1 MSKKIM
7 IIDFEGKST
16 VRPYNLGIVIGDR
29 KGNICSLNSLCF
41 SFAFQENIQSKGGKI
56 ANQLTIEKINT
67 ITESVKNREG
77 QFLDVTLNQFIYAFN
92 CIIDKYNITEVWA
105 YNMAFDKSALRRLI
119 GDKYF
124 TELCKKVEF
133 FDMIPMVLPK
143 LLTKKYIKYCKKN
156 GYISEKSKSPQ
167 YKAEVVY
174 RYLFDKEDYIEK
186 HWGLNDALDEYKI
199 LCKMFTQKKKI
210 IKKSNGGYTWKMLK
224 EFAKDKNI
232 TL

>member
-7 IIDFEGKST
+7 IIDFEGKLNI
-16 VRPYNLGIVIGDR
+16 RPYNLGIVIGDR

-41 SFAFQENIQSKGGKI
+41 SFTFQENIQNKSGRF
-56 ANQLTIEKINT
+56 ASQATIKKINT
-67 ITESVKNREG
+67 ITESVKSKDG
-77 QFLDVTLNQFIYAFN
+77 QFSDITSNQFIYAFN
-92 CIIDKYNITEVWA
+92 CIIDKYKITEIWA
-105 YNMAFDKSALRRLI
+105 YNMAFDKSALKRLV
-119 GDKYF
+119 GDKHF

-133 FDMIPMVLPK
+133 FDIIPMVLPK

-167 YKAEVVY
+167 YKVEIIY
-174 RYLFDKEDYIEK
+174 RYLFNKEDYIET
-186 HWGLNDALDEYKI
+186 HFGLNDALDEYKI
-199 LCKMFTQKKKI
+199 LCKMFAQKKKI
-210 IKKSNGGYTWKMLK
+210 IKKSNGDYTWKMLK